1 VYTKTQVDTSL
12 ALKANSADVYSKT
25 QIDSTLGSYALTSS
39 IGSYFNTAVRS
50 TTDSN
55 NYITFSGSGNTV
67 TLGYD
72 NLLSALGSFA
82 LSSSLGS
89 YALRA
94 SPTFSG
100 TVDFT
105 GATVNGLSKTTVG
118 LANVDNTSDLN
129 KPVSTAV
136 TTALATKQNTLSGT
150 NLLDASFI
158 NTNGVASVSNAQFGY
173 LNTLTSNVQTQ
184 LKAKQQNISGSNR
197 VAASF
202 IGTGV
207 VDNATFAH
215 VAGVTSS
222 IQTQFNTINTT
233 ISNLT
238 TVYACA
244 FITNNGTT
252 ATASGPR
259 GVTITPSRVG
269 VGLVT
274 LTLATAHPQGTL
286 YTINATAYVVGSG
299 NTNPIICTVI
309 RLPTTSTQFRIS
321 TSDHTNTA
329 VDTNFMVSVI

>member
-1 VYTKTQVDTSL
+1 L
-12 ALKANSADVYSKT
+12 ALKANSADVYSKE
-25 QIDSTLGSYALTSS
+25 QINTTLNSYALASS
-39 IGSYFNTAVRS
+39 IGSYFNTATRS

-82 LSSSLGS
+82 LNSSLGS
-89 YALRA
+89 YALRS

-105 GATVNGLSKTTVG
+105 GATVNGLTKTTVG
-118 LANVDNTSDLN
+118 LANVDNTSYAN
-129 KPVSTAV
+129 KPVSTA
-136 TTALATKQNTLSGT
+136 TSTALAGKQYTLSGT
-150 NLLDASFI
+150 NLLEASFI
-158 NTNGVASVSNAQFGY
+158 KTNGVASVSNAQFGF

-184 LKAKQQNISGSNR
+184 LNAKQQNITGSNR

-222 IQTQFNTINTT
+222 IQTQINSTNTT

-252 ATASGPR
+252 ATASGTR
-259 GVTITPSRVG
+259 GVTITPTRAG

-274 LTLATAHPQGTL
+274 LTLATPHPAGTL
-286 YTINATAYVVGSG
+286 YTINATAYVAGSG
-299 NTNPIICTVI
+299 NNNPVICSVI
-309 RLPTTSTQFRIS
+309 RLPTTSTQFRKRPRI
-321 TSDHTNTA
+321 
-329 VDTNFMVSVI
+329 ILIQR